1 MKEYIKRKVGARSK
15 DVAPTAIKDINGL
28 NINESNQY
36 TNPLVQDD
44 EAAI

>member
-1 MKEYIKRKVGARSK
+1 MKEYIKKKVGARSK
-15 DVAPTAIKDINGL
+15 DAAPTTVKDINGL
-28 NINESNQY
+28 DINESNQH